1 MARRPRIERMGE
13 VRQQLP
19 EDLENM
25 APGPEL
31 ATLLAS
37 LDRTALSG
45 AERVRLLRARHRL
58 VAHLQGEMY
67 ADMYA
72 ISRDEP
78 AQDPDVLAHEEPSEP
93 YPWAS
98 TEISFALRWT
108 YTAASVRLEHARRM
122 IEDLPAVA
130 AALRAGAIDVP
141 KALLLCDEVC
151 MLELPI
157 ARRIID
163 RLIDKAA
170 DMTTGQLRAKL
181 RRLVIAADPAA
192 AANRAKVGVAGR
204 RVVIAQDHQ
213 NLASISGYDA
223 LPHRVAA
230 SYERLTAIA
239 RAAKSAGDPRR
250 MDELR
255 LDAMLDLLSGEGV
268 ATGGPITNGG
278 FEELP
283 AIDEAACQPD
293 ANTPWPTAPADP
305 DLLTAA
311 ADPVAPSQADE
322 AGVTQP
328 LDPPDQPPAE
338 VDGDPTIDPEH
349 ERLRPYW
356 LAGFDQL
363 PTSHPAACSHC
374 GRDAGQRGPMP
385 APRRGAIDLQ
395 MSLTT
400 LMGLDDLPAELSG
413 FGPLLADIARQVVE
427 QRPDLQ
433 LRFSAYNEID
443 SLLVHGTTK
452 IRPRFRPPGRR
463 TKRRPTAEVAALVR
477 ARNRTCAAPGCRV
490 PSLRCELDHV
500 LAWASNGESEP
511 DNLDPSCP
519 RHHRFK
525 HAPGSDLVAFNPGSF
540 GWQTP
545 LGMQYMS
552 KPDPPLYDDHRYI
565 HPPMP
570 GD

>member
-1 MARRPRIERMGE
+1 VARIERMSE
-13 VRQQLP
+13 AQQQLP
-19 EDLENM
+19 EDLENI

-45 AERVRLLRARHRL
+45 KDRVRLLQARHRL
-58 VAHLQGEMY
+58 AAHMQGEMY

-78 AQDPDVLAHEEPSEP
+78 TDEPDGSPHDEPPEP

-108 YTAASVRLEHARRM
+108 YTAASVRLEQARRM

-130 AALRAGAIDVP
+130 SALRAGEIDVP
-141 KALLLCDEVC
+141 KALLLCDEVSA
-151 MLELPI
+151 LELPI

-170 DMTTGQLRAKL
+170 DLTTGQLRAKL

-192 AANRAKVGVAGR
+192 AANRAKVGVTGR
-204 RVVIAQDHQ
+204 RVVIAQDHD
-213 NLASISGYDA
+213 NLASISGYGL
-223 LPHRVAA
+223 LPHRAAA

-239 RAAKSAGDPRR
+239 RAAKAAGDPRK

-255 LDAMLDLLSGEGV
+255 VDAMLDLLAGEGV

-278 FEELP
+278 LDELP
-283 AIDEAACQPD
+283 AVDEAACQPD
-293 ANTPWPTAPADP
+293 TNTPWPTAPADP
-305 DLLTAA
+305 DLLHTA
-311 ADPVAPSQADE
+311 ADPATTSQIDG
-322 AGVTQP
+322 AGSTQP

-338 VDGDPTIDPEH
+338 IGGDPAIDPEH
-349 ERLRPYW
+349 EQLRPYW

-363 PTSHPAACSHC
+363 PTSRPATCRA
-374 GRDAGQRGPMP
+374 PLP
-385 APRRGAIDLQ
+385 APRRGVIDLQ

-433 LRFSAYNEID
+433 LRFSVYNEID
-443 SLLVHGTTK
+443 SLLVHGTTR
-452 IRPRFRPPGRR
+452 IRPMIRPPGRR

-552 KPDPPLYDDHRYI
+552 KPDPPLYDDHRYV
-565 HPPMP
+565 HPPTP
-570 GD
+570 